1 MPPLSGLHHP
11 HFSSVPVYAE
21 RRRETERTEWRKKD
35 DNKGVEARV
44 RGLGGLFS
52 CRRKRR
58 HTRCGAPRG
67 GQKGEEGGGA
77 HHGAKARKDG
87 GRRRWR
93 IIETP
98 EHDGYDGA
106 PRRSPL
112 PKPASLITAPSPGY
126 SAPLG
131 ASRCA
136 SRRPGVF
143 LTCIS
148 DRGRNRCSVCPLINT
163 QRQETRLGRHCRRPG
178 PP

>member
-1 MPPLSGLHHP
+1 MG
-11 HFSSVPVYAE
+11 A
-21 RRRETERTEWRKKD
+21 
-35 DNKGVEARV
+35 
-44 RGLGGLFS
+44 LFS

-58 HTRCGAPRG
+58 HTRCRAPRG
-67 GQKGEEGGGA
+67 GQKGEEGGGT

-87 GRRRWR
+87 GRRRRRR
-93 IIETP
+93 IIETT
-98 EHDGYDGA
+98 EHDGYDGT

-131 ASRCA
+131 ASHCA
-136 SRRPGVF
+136 SQRPGVF
-143 LTCIS
+143 LACIS

-163 QRQETRLGRHCRRPG
+163 QRQETRLGRHCSRPG